1 MENSLFL
8 GSVLWPLI
16 IVIWIGLLMN
26 SDDYKKLIENFLK
39 ESLVVYIS
47 GIIFFIFGLL
57 MVYSHNIWEWSW
69 VVIIT
74 FLSWII
80 LIKSAFLI
88 INPKIF
94 EAILKKIKLSSMHI
108 QIAGI
113 LYLILWTIISFFS
126 FM

>member
-1 MENSLFL
+1 
-8 GSVLWPLI
+8 
-16 IVIWIGLLMN
+16 MN

-74 FLSWII
+74 ILSWII

-113 LYLILWTIISFFS
+113 LYLIL
-126 FM
+126 